1 LSAGSENVDVDPSR
15 VPPPSRRAF
24 LVAIAAVLLV
34 AVTVALI
41 GYELYRRQ
49 DTELRTAAW
58 AQLDGIAR
66 LKADGV
72 GSWLHERMGDA
83 TVLQHNP
90 LVERS
95 MVALAN
101 NGSKAALA
109 GAVGPF
115 LAMLRDEYGYAQ
127 VVIVDAQ
134 NRVRLSLPAG
144 TGALQ
149 PIDLQTIAAARRGD
163 TVASS
168 NLVRG
173 VGGAPMLELAV
184 PFVTHD
190 GSRQFAAGTVLLRI
204 NPRTFLYPYIQ
215 TWPGSS
221 ASGETL
227 LVRRQGD
234 SVVYLNDLRFRPQA
248 ALSLTYPLSDHTLP
262 AVKAAL
268 GFVGVTTG
276 EDYRG
281 KAVLAAIQAVPGSD
295 WIIVAKIDQHEVYA
309 PIRALTVTSIIAL
322 VGVVVSSGLVILLLW
337 WGRERITLRRER
349 DQVRE
354 LFASRHMLSLVLDNI
369 PDRVFWKDLDGR
381 YLGGNRAFAADAGLD
396 DPRDIVGKNDEAFSW
411 RAAADRY
418 RAGDAEVVASGRAK
432 VGFEETQQRLDGTEM
447 TISLTKVPLRDQA
460 GKTIAVL
467 GAYADISE
475 RKQMLDNLERLN
487 SELEER
493 VAQRTSE
500 LSATVAELEAF
511 SYSVSHDLRAPLRAL
526 DGFSLALIED
536 YSDVL
541 DADGLAY
548 LQRVRAAA
556 QHMGQLIDDL
566 LTLSRVTRAEMKRS
580 RVDLSEIATAI
591 VAELHAG
598 EPKRQVVVLVKAGLT
613 ARGDAHLLSIVL
625 QNLIG
630 NAWKFSA
637 RHDTARIE
645 VGEKRIAGERVF
657 FVRDDGAGFDRR
669 YAGKLFGAFQRLHTI
684 DEFPGTGIGLATVQ
698 RIVHRHGGRVWAE
711 GEVEKGAVVYF
722 TVPATWRRRRGK
734 QSDPAG

>member
-1 LSAGSENVDVDPSR
+1 M
-15 VPPPSRRAF
+15 
-24 LVAIAAVLLV
+24 AIAAVLLV

-49 DTELRTAAW
+49 NTELRTAAW

-66 LKADGV
+66 LKAEGV

-83 TVLQHNP
+83 TVLQHDP

-95 MVALAN
+95 IVALAN
-101 NGSKAALA
+101 NGSNAALTVA
-109 GAVGPF
+109 MGPF
-115 LAMLRDEYGYAQ
+115 FATLRDEYGYAQ
-127 VVIVDAQ
+127 VVIVDSQ

-144 TGALQ
+144 AGALQ

-163 TVASS
+163 AVASS

-173 VGGAPMLELAV
+173 AGGAPMLELAV
-184 PFVTHD
+184 PFVTRD
-190 GSRQFAAGTVLLRI
+190 GSRQFAAGTLLLRI

-234 SVVYLNDLRFRPQA
+234 SVVYLNDLRFRPRA
-248 ALSLTYPLSDHTLP
+248 ALSLTYPLSDRTLP

-295 WIIVAKIDQHEVYA
+295 WLIVAKIDQQEVYA
-309 PIRALTVTSIIAL
+309 PIRALTVTSIVAL

-354 LFASRHMLSLVLDNI
+354 LFASRRMLSLVLDNI
-369 PDRVFWKDLDGR
+369 PDRVFWKDLRGR

-396 DPRDIVGKNDEAFSW
+396 DPRDIVGKDDEAFSW
-411 RAAADRY
+411 RVAVDRY
-418 RAGDAEVVASGRAK
+418 RAGDAEVLASGRAK
-432 VGFEETQQRLDGTEM
+432 VGFEETQLRHDGTEM

-467 GAYADISE
+467 GTYADITE

-541 DADGLAY
+541 DADGLTY

-566 LTLSRVTRAEMKRS
+566 LMLSRVTRAEMRRS
-580 RVDLSEIATAI
+580 RVDLSEIATAT

-598 EPKRQVVVLVKAGLT
+598 EPKRQVVVVVKAGLT
-613 ARGDAHLLSIVL
+613 ARGDAHLLGIVL

-657 FVRDDGAGFDRR
+657 FVRDDGAGFDMR

-722 TVPATWRRRRGK
+722 TVPWTWRRRRGK
-734 QSDPAG
+734 QSGKQSDPAG